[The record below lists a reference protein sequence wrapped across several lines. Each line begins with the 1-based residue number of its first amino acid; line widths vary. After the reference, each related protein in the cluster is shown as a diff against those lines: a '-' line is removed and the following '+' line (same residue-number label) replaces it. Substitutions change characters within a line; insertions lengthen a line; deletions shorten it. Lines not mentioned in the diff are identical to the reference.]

1 MLKSNYIRSFGLNVC
16 TVNSGLKTWV
26 ICIYVS
32 TFALIS
38 PVGVA
43 IGILLIETLESE
55 ASAQGS
61 LVVILQGL
69 AAGTLLYV
77 VFFEVIEKERVKGT
91 NGLVQVRRLIQMVF
105 IVHKP
110 TNRVDRQLCS
120 SQRPTKDLLGT
131 RSGRFLVKDTTL
143 QVTRRFL
150 AGPL

>member
-1 MLKSNYIRSFGLNVC
+1 MY

-91 NGLVQVRRLIQMVF
+91 NGLVQVRRLIQMVL
-105 IVHKP
+105 IVDKL
-110 TNRVDRQLCS
+110 TNRLDRQLCG
-120 SQRPTKDLLGT
+120 SQRLTKNLLGT
-131 RSGRFLVKDTTL
+131 RSGRISGEKDNTTCSRQVSGGSLV
-143 QVTRRFL
+143 
-150 AGPL
+150 AS

>member
-1 MLKSNYIRSFGLNVC
+1 MLIRFQLLYINVQKLRSYCPNIY

-91 NGLVQVRRLIQMVF
+91 NGLVQVRRLIQMVL
-105 IVHKP
+105 IV
-110 TNRVDRQLCS
+110 Q
-120 SQRPTKDLLGT
+120 
-131 RSGRFLVKDTTL
+131 
-143 QVTRRFL
+143 
-150 AGPL
+150 